1 MPLSR
6 VQSQVCT
13 YNNKLN
19 LSHFLPVFT
28 FILHV
33 DVTMLTNMTI
43 FDNME
48 ICSKYNGGT
57 MKALNIA
64 DAKAK
69 LSEVI
74 TDAEYKGGR
83 TIIARRNKPA
93 AVVIGYDDFRK
104 LEALEDIYESK
115 LLEESL
121 KKGRFLS
128 LEDVAKRLKIEL

>member
-1 MPLSR
+1 
-6 VQSQVCT
+6 
-13 YNNKLN
+13 
-19 LSHFLPVFT
+19 
-28 FILHV
+28 
-33 DVTMLTNMTI
+33 
-43 FDNME
+43 
-48 ICSKYNGGT
+48 

-121 KKGRFLS
+121 KKGRFVS
-128 LEDVAKRLKIEL
+128 LEDAAKRLKIEL

>member
-1 MPLSR
+1 
-6 VQSQVCT
+6 
-13 YNNKLN
+13 
-19 LSHFLPVFT
+19 
-28 FILHV
+28 
-33 DVTMLTNMTI
+33 
-43 FDNME
+43 
-48 ICSKYNGGT
+48 

-69 LSEVI
+69 LSAVI

-115 LLEESL
+115 LLEEAL
-121 KKGRFLS
+121 KKGKFVP
-128 LEDVAKRLKIEL
+128 LEEVAKRLKLEL